1 MRRQGSTQALI
12 VFFSFRR
19 FFSNSIFKNE
29 KTRCLFFFIRKKG
42 KKDATF
48 HTPERPLSRFPR
60 LSRGSL
66 EALFAPSSAEEG
78 SKGVSKEEKGAKAT
92 IEASKRWLHFSFRKN
107 SQPFSTSTFD
117 FFLFLKGETKQ
128 LPLSSLLF
136 LPTDQRHHHARGPP
150 GQGRPRRGHDHLLL
164 HVPRAVKGGD
174 DGAQARGA
182 RGENG
187 VFLFFC
193 HLFVLH
199 LCVRSSSS
207 MNEAR
212 ASLRS
217 GGEESRG
224 RSVAARESCT
234 LFPSLS
240 LKCHA
245 RMPPSAR
252 HAHPHSFTLSASSR
266 ALSRLLDLET
276 ATTIIRDMPS
286 EAPLPAN

>member
-1 MRRQGSTQALI
+1 MPGVLLGKVVPVAGTIIS
-12 VFFSFRR
+12 FFMY
-19 FFSNSIFKNE
+19 
-29 KTRCLFFFIRKKG
+29 L
-42 KKDATF
+42 
-48 HTPERPLSRFPR
+48 
-60 LSRGSL
+60 
-66 EALFAPSSAEEG
+66 APS
-78 SKGVSKEEKGAKAT
+78 KAVMT
-92 IEASKRWLHFSFRKN
+92 
-107 SQPFSTSTFD
+107 
-117 FFLFLKGETKQ
+117 
-128 LPLSSLLF
+128 
-136 LPTDQRHHHARGPP
+136 AR
-150 GQGRPRRGHDHLLL
+150 RRGAL
-164 HVPRAVKGGD
+164 
-174 DGAQARGA
+174 
-182 RGENG
+182 G
-187 VFLFFC
+187 VRMEFFCFFC

-252 HAHPHSFTLSASSR
+252 HAHPPSFTLSASSR